1 MRFARCASPTR
12 KCRHG
17 WSAAGVLLALLGGLV
32 AARAQAAPSDYPAYL
47 AQHQAELQPFFTAHG
62 WEIFKQGLPLLIG
75 TAGNACW

>member
-1 MRFARCASPTR
+1 
-12 KCRHG
+12 
-17 WSAAGVLLALLGGLV
+17 LGGLV